1 MGFFDKMLS
10 KVGIGAAKVDTI
22 LNSSLTKPGGLISGV
37 VHVKGGNVDQ
47 DISHIDVSLMVGV
60 KVESD
65 DESDDYTY
73 DVKKDIDDDYTY
85 YEPNLIYKHRVTGS
99 FKIHKGENRQ
109 FPFEFNVPLEVPITV
124 LGPYK
129 LSNIKL
135 YVKTDLDIENAL
147 DKADKD
153 YLEIEPLPTMVNF
166 LNAIVNLGFSF
177 HKADVEKGRLP
188 GSNYHFFQEIEFY
201 GSRSRFPKI
210 KELEVT
216 FLANPNEVNVILEMD
231 KKGLFGSS
239 DKYREMSI
247 PYDGSNFNYENE
259 LSNLLSQV

>member
-47 DISHIDVSLMVGV
+47 DISDIDVSLMVDV
-60 KVESD
+60 KVET
-65 DESDDYTY
+65 DESY
-73 DVKKDIDDDYTY
+73 Y
-85 YEPNLIYKHRVTGS
+85 YEPNLIYKHRVTSS
-99 FKIHKGENRQ
+99 FKIHIGENRQ

-166 LNAIVNLGFSF
+166 LNAIINLGFAF

-239 DKYREMSI
+239 DKYRVMSI

>member
-10 KVGIGAAKVDTI
+10 TVGIGAAKVDTV

-47 DISHIDVSLMVGV
+47 DISDIDVSLMVDV

-65 DESDDYTY
+65 DL
-73 DVKKDIDDDYTY
+73 TY

-166 LNAIVNLGFSF
+166 LNAIVNLGFAF

-188 GSNYHFFQEIEFY
+188 GSNYHFFEEIEFY

-239 DKYREMSI
+239 DKYRVMSI
-247 PYDGSNFNYENE
+247 PYDGSNFNYEIE

>member
-1 MGFFDKMLS
+1 MGFFDKILS
-10 KVGIGAAKVDTI
+10 TVGIGAAKVDTV

-47 DISHIDVSLMVGV
+47 DISDIDVSLMVDV
-60 KVESD
+60 KVETD
-65 DESDDYTY
+65 D
-73 DVKKDIDDDYTY
+73 VTY
-85 YEPNLIYKHRVTGS
+85 YEPNLIYKHRVTGA
-99 FKIHKGENRQ
+99 FKIHKGEDRQ
-109 FPFEFNVPLEVPITV
+109 FPFEFNIPLEVPVTV

-129 LSNIKL
+129 LSSIKL

-166 LNAIVNLGFSF
+166 LNALLNLGFEF
-177 HKADVEKGRLP
+177 HKADVELGRLP
-188 GSNYHFFQEIEFY
+188 GSSYNFYEEIEFY

-216 FLANPNEVNVILEMD
+216 FLAQPNEVIVVLEMD
-231 KKGLFGSS
+231 KKGFFGSS
-239 DKYREMSI
+239 DKYRVMSI
-247 PYDGSNFNYENE
+247 PLDGSGFDYILE
-259 LSNLLSQV
+259 LSNLLSKV

>member
-1 MGFFDKMLS
+1 MGFFDKILS
-10 KVGIGAAKVDTI
+10 TVGFGAAKVDTV

-47 DISHIDVSLMVGV
+47 DISDIDLSLMVDV
-60 KVESD
+60 KVERD
-65 DESDDYTY
+65 DL
-73 DVKKDIDDDYTY
+73 TY
-85 YEPNLIYKHRVTGS
+85 YQPNLIYKHRVTGS

-166 LNAIVNLGFSF
+166 LNAVVNLGFTF
-177 HKADVEKGRLP
+177 HKADVEEGRLP
-188 GSNYHFFQEIEFY
+188 GSNYHFFEEIEFY

-239 DKYREMSI
+239 DKYRVMSI
-247 PYDGSNFNYENE
+247 PYDGTNYNYENE

>member
-10 KVGIGAAKVDTI
+10 TVGIGAAKVDTV

-47 DISHIDVSLMVGV
+47 DISDIDVSLMVDV
-60 KVESD
+60 KVERD
-65 DESDDYTY
+65 DL
-73 DVKKDIDDDYTY
+73 TY
-85 YEPNLIYKHRVTGS
+85 YQPNLIYKHRVTGS

-166 LNAIVNLGFSF
+166 LNAVINLGFSF
-177 HKADVEKGRLP
+177 HKADVEEGRLP
-188 GSNYHFFQEIEFY
+188 GSNYHFFEEIEFY

-239 DKYREMSI
+239 DKYRVMSI

>member
-10 KVGIGAAKVDTI
+10 TVGIGAAKVDTV

-47 DISHIDVSLMVGV
+47 DISDIDVSLMVDV

-65 DESDDYTY
+65 DL
-73 DVKKDIDDDYTY
+73 TY

-188 GSNYHFFQEIEFY
+188 GSNYHFFEEIEFY

-239 DKYREMSI
+239 DKYRVMSI